1 MAAQAGWKARYH
13 HSVIG
18 GIDIALWDLKAKA
31 AGLPLYKLLGGFTN
45 RIPAYIAGGY
55 YEEGKGLKELA
66 QEMKQNL
73 EIGAKAVK
81 MKVGA
86 VPINEDVERVRVVRE
101 ADITTRVIGG
111 IDIALWDLKAKAAGL
126 PLYKLLGGFTN
137 RIPAYIAGGYYE
149 EGKGLKE
156 LAQEMKQN
164 LEIGAK
170 AVKMKV
176 GAVPINEDVERVR
189 VVREAV
195 GPDIKV
201 MVDANNAYRHYEAI
215 EFARKVEKYDVF
227 WFEEPVEPDDYIGQ
241 AEITRAT
248 SVPVAAGENEYTRYG
263 FRDMINHRAVDIL
276 QPDAQ
281 VLGGITEFMK
291 VAALAQANDLD
302 IAPHGAQEIHIH
314 LACAIPNGLILEYYR
329 DSVDPMHGRIYKD
342 TIRIKDGYV
351 YAPDRP
357 GLGIELNREALAPH
371 RVA

>member
-1 MAAQAGWKARYH
+1 MKITNVTMEVYRWPRTKPITNGLYTYTHSGLNVISVETDEGVTGIGLGSGIQDAPEVGKAILDHIKQVVIGRDPLDNERH
-13 HSVIG
+13 WHEMWRPKLVGRRGITTRVIG
-18 GIDIALWDLKAKA
+18 GLDIALWDLKAKV
-31 AGLPLYKLLGGFTN
+31 AGLPLYKLLGGFSN
-45 RIPAYIAGGY
+45 HVPAYIAGGY

-66 QEMKQNL
+66 QEM
-73 EIGAKAVK
+73 E
-81 MKVGA
+81 
-86 VPINEDVERVRVVRE
+86 
-101 ADITTRVIGG
+101 
-111 IDIALWDLKAKAAGL
+111 
-126 PLYKLLGGFTN
+126 
-137 RIPAYIAGGYYE
+137 
-149 EGKGLKE
+149 
-156 LAQEMKQN
+156 QN

-248 SVPVAAGENEYTRYG
+248 SVPIAAGENEYTRYG

-276 QPDAQ
+276 QPDAL
-281 VLGGITEFMK
+281 VLGGATEFMK

-314 LACAIPNGLILEYYR
+314 LVCAIPNGLILEYYR

-342 TIRIKDGYV
+342 TIRIKDGEV